1 MSRFN
6 STPAAVL
13 SAILLATSVG
23 LFVQYASTKRSP
35 DGTSAVPG
43 SVTAAVAQTAV
54 PQVSTSAA
62 KSGAWA
68 ASAPGRTEPK
78 NGEFRIGT
86 QAAGRVVEVLV
97 QTNDRVTAGDLLVRV
112 DDEDM
117 QAKLVGADAEMSV
130 RKRER
135 DAETVGRL
143 AQDRRLA
150 EDAIAVADRALFQAR
165 RELDRVFA
173 GRRAAGAVEDD
184 LVKARATVVA
194 AKEKAD
200 LERQS
205 LRRVQA
211 AAGMPLPTRLESAL
225 TTSRAELSLTE
236 NAIERTRVRAPNDG
250 TVLQV
255 FAKVGET
262 VAPGPELALVVMGD
276 LSGLRVRAEV
286 EERDVSKV
294 RAGQKVV
301 IRTDAFPG
309 RDFAG
314 TVTSLGQSLAPPRL
328 SSRGPRRPTD
338 LDALE
343 VLIDVEGAVPLM
355 PGMRT
360 DVFFTMPTA
369 AQTSPAVVA
378 APGSATVP
386 PKMN

>member
-23 LFVQYASTKRSP
+23 LFVQYASSKRTP
-35 DGTSAVPG
+35 DVMSATSG
-43 SVTAAVAQTAV
+43 SATAAVAQTSA
-54 PQVSTSAA
+54 PQASTSVV

-78 NGEFRIGT
+78 GGEFRIGT

-97 QTNDRVTAGDLLVRV
+97 QTNDRVMSGDLLVRV

-117 QAKLVGADAEMSV
+117 QAKLVGADAEMAV

-150 EDAIAVADRALFQAR
+150 EDAIALADRALFQAR
-165 RELDRVFA
+165 RDLDRVIA
-173 GRRAAGAVEDD
+173 GRRAAGAVEDE
-184 LVKARATVVA
+184 LVKARAAVVA

-200 LERQS
+200 LERQA

-314 TVTSLGQSLAPPRL
+314 TVTTLGQSLAPPRL

-343 VLIDVEGAVPLM
+343 VLIDVDGPVPLM

-360 DVFFTMPTA
+360 DVFFTMPTT
-369 AQTSPAVVA
+369 AQAPPAVVA

-386 PKMN
+386 PKTN